1 MPDQKFTDLADDLDA
16 CPREG
21 AAIDVP
27 EGSRYIKMSD
37 TLAKQIAAVLRGEW
51 KEPLVKR
58 CAVCGK
64 IEASIENWPAAFVCE
79 DCSPK

>member
-1 MPDQKFTDLADDLDA
+1 VPDQKFTGLADDLDA

-21 AAIDVP
+21 AATDAP
-27 EGSRYIKMSD
+27 EGARYIKLSD
-37 TLAKQIAAVLRGEW
+37 TLARQIAAALRR

-58 CAVCGK
+58 CAVCGR

-79 DCSPK
+79 DCSSK